1 MDNMECES
9 EPVHSVVWYNV
20 CQSEHVHSVVY
31 YNPFIMWL
39 FKFLTKSERPHYV
52 CQSEHVHFVIYYNR
66 FIMWLFPFLTKSER
80 LHYVYVDV
88 NMESESEPVHSV
100 V

>member
-1 MDNMECES
+1 VNLFTLWFGTMSWFGIVTVDFYIQSEGCACVCE
-9 EPVHSVVWYNV
+9 
-20 CQSEHVHSVVY
+20 SEHVHSVVY
-31 YNPFIMWL
+31 YN
-39 FKFLTKSERPHYV
+39 
-52 CQSEHVHFVIYYNR
+52 R
-66 FIMWLFPFLTKSER
+66 FILCLFTFLINSER

>member
-1 MDNMECES
+1 
-9 EPVHSVVWYNV
+9 VKVYAGV
-20 CQSEHVHSVVY
+20 CQSEHVHSV
-31 YNPFIMWL
+31 F
-39 FKFLTKSERPHYV
+39 
-52 CQSEHVHFVIYYNR
+52 YYNR
-66 FIMWLFPFLTKSER
+66 FILWLFTFLTKNER

>member
-1 MDNMECES
+1 VNLFTLWFKRRVLPFTLGLWDWLQTYSPSSACVCE
-9 EPVHSVVWYNV
+9 
-20 CQSEHVHSVVY
+20 SEHVHSVVY
-31 YNPFIMWL
+31 YNRFILWL
-39 FKFLTKSERPHYV
+39 FTFL
-52 CQSEHVHFVIYYNR
+52 IN
-66 FIMWLFPFLTKSER
+66 SER